1 MVMNK
6 LFCVV
11 ITTVLLSYF
20 TPSSVYANTTPV
32 SLKDQA
38 KEVVYINLADEVM
51 LASLKG
57 VGHKKALAIIAFRE
71 KNGDFTKINELLK
84 VKGIGKHVLTEN
96 KHRLK
101 I

>member
-1 MVMNK
+1 MNI
-6 LFCVV
+6 LFST
-11 ITTVLLSYF
+11 ILATVLLSCL
-20 TPSSVYANTTPV
+20 TLVSAHANTEPTSLTEPV
-32 SLKDQA
+32 VQFVS
-38 KEVVYINLADEVM
+38 INLADEDV

-71 KNGDFTKINELLK
+71 KNGDFTKVDELLK
-84 VKGIGKHVLTEN
+84 VKGIGKHVLAEN

>member
-1 MVMNK
+1 MNK
-6 LFCVV
+6 LVST
-11 ITTVLLSYF
+11 ILTTVLLSCLTLTY
-20 TPSSVYANTTPV
+20 SHANTEPAALTEPV
-32 SLKDQA
+32 VQFVS
-38 KEVVYINLADEVM
+38 INLADEEV

-57 VGHKKALAIIAFRE
+57 VGHKKALAIIAFRK
-71 KNGDFTKINELLK
+71 KNGDFTKVDELLK